1 MFERFTEGARLVVV
15 YAQVE
20 ALRLEHD
27 ELGTRHILLG
37 LLRERDGIAAQA
49 LEELGSTAAVC
60 AGESSGTGRW
70 DALGGPMPI
79 SASARHAFELARR
92 ESVERGHVYVGV
104 SHLLLGLLAEADS
117 GAMLSLLDEGID
129 PAELRT
135 VVDRLLSDT
144 YLGEDPHPQ
153 PEA

>member
-15 YAQVE
+15 YAQEE
-20 ALRLEHD
+20 ALRLEHA
-27 ELGTRHILLG
+27 EIGTGHILLG

-49 LEELGSTAAVC
+49 LEELGLTAARVR
-60 AGESSGTGRW
+60 GRIERQRPVGRVSGQ
-70 DALGGPMPI
+70 MPI
-79 SASARHAFELARR
+79 SASARHALELARR

-104 SHLLLGLLAEADS
+104 SHLLLGLVAEADS
-117 GAMLSLLDEGID
+117 GAMCSLLDEGID

-144 YLGEDPHPQ
+144 YLGEHPHPQ
-153 PEA
+153 SEG